1 MVFFVFVSSSVKCQ
15 LIKYLLVQLQGL
27 YCFKLSNNEQNVYA
41 LTLKMNTPP
50 VKQNQVKLG
59 HGPENKKIDSTELR
73 PLSMRGRM
81 RVNSRIL
88 NMKLGHILQMVMK

>member
-1 MVFFVFVSSSVKCQ
+1 
-15 LIKYLLVQLQGL
+15 
-27 YCFKLSNNEQNVYA
+27 
-41 LTLKMNTPP
+41 MNTPP

-59 HGPENKKIDSTELR
+59 YGPENKKIDSTELR
-73 PLSMRGRM
+73 PLCMRGRM